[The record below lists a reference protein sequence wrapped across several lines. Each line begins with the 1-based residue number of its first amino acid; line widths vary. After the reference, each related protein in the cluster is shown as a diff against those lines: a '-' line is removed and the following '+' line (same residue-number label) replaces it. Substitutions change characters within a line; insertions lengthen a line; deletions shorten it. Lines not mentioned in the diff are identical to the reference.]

1 MASSVNLSERL
12 QILENLLETFTRE
25 FQQLKRE
32 LDAVPK
38 TSTQSTTVK
47 EPERRPSPKRELAVD
62 KEATMISEDFFS
74 QESQQMG
81 HQQQPGRGLAV
92 DKEATMISDNLFAEE
107 SLIYEELN
115 ASGEWE
121 DLHKELDPGKATIA
135 FDFPVGDQPAPKP
148 VEPSKSPSNKHMPD
162 PWA

>member
-1 MASSVNLSERL
+1 
-12 QILENLLETFTRE
+12 
-25 FQQLKRE
+25 
-32 LDAVPK
+32 
-38 TSTQSTTVK
+38 
-47 EPERRPSPKRELAVD
+47 
-62 KEATMISEDFFS
+62 MISEDFFS
-74 QESQQMG
+74 EESRQMG
-81 HQQQPGRGLAV
+81 HQQQPGRRFAG

-135 FDFPVGDQPAPKP
+135 FDFSVGDQPAPKP